1 MHNALWQYGTE
12 KCSTHLSGML
22 ILPNS
27 CRWQE
32 SLQPVASSPNE
43 MYKQTLFKSHYIP
56 PHAAS
61 IDTAIAYLLHCSKLR
76 NKVQQWNSTWTSAL
90 GGNQMCAGMAM
101 YAKKKG
107 DTRIWGIN
115 VQKHRKQ
122 KTSNVKCLS
131 WHSPATA
138 LEWSHTITSNWIL
151 CITAQRPEH
160 YSQG

>member
-1 MHNALWQYGTE
+1 MPCDSMAQKNAQRTPQACLYCLIHADDKNPYSHWPHLQMKCINRRSLKATIFLHMLPQSIQPLLIYSTAPSYVTRYNSETLPGLQLW
-12 KCSTHLSGML
+12 
-22 ILPNS
+22 
-27 CRWQE
+27 
-32 SLQPVASSPNE
+32 
-43 MYKQTLFKSHYIP
+43 
-56 PHAAS
+56 
-61 IDTAIAYLLHCSKLR
+61 
-76 NKVQQWNSTWTSAL
+76 